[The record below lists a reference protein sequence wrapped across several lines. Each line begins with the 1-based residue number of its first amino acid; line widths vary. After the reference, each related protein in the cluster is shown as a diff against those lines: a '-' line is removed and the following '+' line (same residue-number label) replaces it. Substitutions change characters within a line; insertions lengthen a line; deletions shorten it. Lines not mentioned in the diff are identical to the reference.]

1 VGEACTAWLPAKAF
15 ADGVAARR
23 LAAAVEAWAERWFA
37 DRRVAPLADPAAARA
52 AVWRAEA
59 AQVQSLD
66 DGLAVAVGDAGRLAI
81 AGAMLD
87 AAIDVRK
94 ARPAD
99 RQLFDRLSDAC
110 LDDLRTRMAQAFKLA
125 PDARWRAGDSVDDLP
140 PADAHAFGFDDAD
153 EPLLLLFVTRDLEVA
168 LIKSGLRAPPSPP
181 ALAPLATG
189 LAAQT
194 VDLSA
199 LLGRC
204 DLTVAELAELTCGD
218 VLVLDRDL
226 DAPLD
231 LAIDGRL
238 KSGRCSVAPDGDRLH
253 LTIVQTPTGN

>member
-1 VGEACTAWLPAKAF
+1 VGEACTAWLPAEAF
-15 ADGVAARR
+15 ADGAAARR
-23 LAAAVEAWAERWFA
+23 IAATLEAWAERWFA
-37 DRRVAPLADPAAARA
+37 DRRVAPHANLSAARA
-52 AVWRAEA
+52 AIVRGEA
-59 AQVQSLD
+59 AQVHRLD
-66 DGLAVAVGDAGRLAI
+66 DGLTVALSDAGRVAV
-81 AGAMLD
+81 AEAMLD

-110 LDDLRTRMAQAFKLA
+110 LDDLRTRLAQAFKLA
-125 PDARWRAGDSVDDLP
+125 PDAHWRAGERVDALP
-140 PADAHAFGFDDAD
+140 HEDAHAFAFDDSD

-168 LIKSGLRAPPSPP
+168 LIKSGLRAPPSSP

-189 LAAQT
+189 LAALT

-226 DAPLD
+226 DVPLD

-238 KSGRCSVAPDGDRLH
+238 KSGRCSVAPAGDRLH